1 MIPATERKS
10 ADVLVLGGG
19 MAGCMGAVA
28 AAMAGRSVVLA
39 DKAWV
44 GGSGESCFAAGDI
57 LYFDPEEDDLHEWLE
72 RWNRNGSG
80 MFDPEWMEWYAGS
93 STEIVNMMNEWGM
106 DFEKDA
112 NGRFKRKPGRGH
124 NHAVVFPGFKMM
136 RKLRARLENWG

>member
-28 AAMAGRSVVLA
+28 AAMAGRSVVLV

-57 LYFDPEEDDLHEWLE
+57 LYFDPEEDDLHGWLE
-72 RWNRNGSG
+72 R
-80 MFDPEWMEWYAGS
+80 
-93 STEIVNMMNEWGM
+93 
-106 DFEKDA
+106 
-112 NGRFKRKPGRGH
+112 
-124 NHAVVFPGFKMM
+124 
-136 RKLRARLENWG
+136 RKLHGNSQHDERMGHGF